1 MLQVVR
7 QATPN
12 VRNVYI
18 TPASGCRYHAVMQL
32 DQKHEGEAK
41 NAMFAAFASS
51 TEIKHV
57 VVVDTDIDIYDMQDV
72 EWAIAN
78 RVQAARDVFI
88 IPDAMGNKLD
98 PSSREGTSD
107 KMGIDATIPMRGDRE
122 RFSKIRIAGI
132 EDIDL
137 QDYIS

>member
-1 MLQVVR
+1 MMQVIR

-12 VRNVYI
+12 VKKVHI
-18 TPASGCRYHAVMQL
+18 TPASGCRYHVVIQL

-41 NAMFAAFASS
+41 NAMFAAFTSS
-51 TEIKHV
+51 TEVKHV

-88 IPDAMGNKLD
+88 IPNAMGNKLD
-98 PSSREGTSD
+98 PSSRNGTSD
-107 KMGIDATIPMRGDRE
+107 KMGIDATIPMSDKRDR
-122 RFSKIRIAGI
+122 FQKIHIAGYEEI
-132 EDIDL
+132 NL
-137 QDYIS
+137 SDYL

>member
-1 MLQVVR
+1 MLQTIR

-12 VRNVYI
+12 VRKVHL
-18 TPASGCRYHAVMQL
+18 TPASGCRYHVVIQR

-41 NAMFAAFASS
+41 NAILAAFTSS

-57 VVVDTDIDIYDMQDV
+57 VVVDTDIDIFDMQDV
-72 EWAIAN
+72 EWAISN

-98 PSSREGTSD
+98 PSSRGGVSD
-107 KMGIDATIPMRGDRE
+107 KMGIDATIPMSGDRA
-122 RFSKIRIAGI
+122 RFRKIHIAGF

-137 QDYIS
+137 KDYL